1 MCKNIQR
8 IFIVISFVEGKLF
21 DLSASFFEITRP
33 CTLPGYAAF
42 GIIVSILIPFQVAL
56 KLDPESEITKYGGTF
71 PGPLTEIEVRYISA
85 NFK

>member
-1 MCKNIQR
+1 MH
-8 IFIVISFVEGKLF
+8 IFFLESKLS

-33 CTLPGYAAF
+33 CTISPRYAAF
-42 GIIVSILIPFQVAL
+42 GIIVGILIPFQVAL